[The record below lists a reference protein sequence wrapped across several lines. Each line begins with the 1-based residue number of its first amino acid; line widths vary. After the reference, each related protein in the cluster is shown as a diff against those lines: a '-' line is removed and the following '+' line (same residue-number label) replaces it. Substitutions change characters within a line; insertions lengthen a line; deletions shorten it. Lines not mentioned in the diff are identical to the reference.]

1 MNETE
6 KLKNST
12 SRKPAKHVHTFIDF
26 WLGQQLR
33 ALRRERGLS
42 LQAMAARTGLSV
54 GTLSQVERGVTSAS
68 IKTLSMLASE
78 LQVSVND
85 LLGNLDKR
93 DGEANGWVAR
103 ASSHR
108 ALVMKDKK
116 IFKEIITPE
125 KAQSVDMY
133 RVRIGPG
140 GSTGEDLFKTDGGEV
155 IGSVIFGSLELWID
169 NQLILLEEGDS
180 FCYPSYA
187 PRKWSN
193 PGSTETY
200 VVWAITRT

>member
-1 MNETE
+1 HQSFPYIEIENFTEMNETE

-68 IKTLSMLASE
+68 IKTVSMLASE

-93 DGEANGWVAR
+93 DGE
-103 ASSHR
+103 
-108 ALVMKDKK
+108 
-116 IFKEIITPE
+116 
-125 KAQSVDMY
+125 
-133 RVRIGPG
+133 
-140 GSTGEDLFKTDGGEV
+140 
-155 IGSVIFGSLELWID
+155 
-169 NQLILLEEGDS
+169 
-180 FCYPSYA
+180 
-187 PRKWSN
+187 
-193 PGSTETY
+193 
-200 VVWAITRT
+200 